1 MDGAGL
7 IRRLSSGP
15 ARVCGLV
22 AGGLGLV
29 VALTAAVPPSGAQH
43 GAAPHNRSTA
53 LGNFLTSVSAVSASD
68 AWAVGNAPGLAL
80 HWNGT
85 RWVRTA
91 IPHSSSLS
99 ALNGVSAL
107 SASDAWAVGALGDV
121 STTTLALHWNGT
133 AWARVLTP
141 SPGRFTGLTSVSAA
155 SPADAWAVGV
165 NPALALRWNGMA
177 WTQVAVPHPPGSSL
191 LGVSTLSPTDAWAV
205 GNHVANHTARTLVL
219 HWNGTAWA
227 QVTSPNVDGN
237 GVLLGV
243 AALSPTDAWAVG
255 NYTAGNDIKTLVLHW
270 NGTAWVHVP
279 TPSPGRSPL
288 NDSLSG
294 VSVLSPSDAWAVGA
308 SGHGHS
314 PFSPQNTL
322 VLHWNGTA
330 WARVASPSPGRSPLN
345 DSLSGV
351 SVLSASDAWAVGA
364 SGHGHSV
371 FSPQKTLVLHWNGT
385 RWTQVPAPSP
395 RGTGTSPFTVLTGV
409 SARSPGDAWAVGCA
423 CTNDFDTTLVLHW
436 NGTAWARS

>member
-121 STTTLALHWNGT
+121 STTTLALRWNGT
-133 AWARVLTP
+133 AWARVPTP
-141 SPGRFTGLTSVSAA
+141 SPGRFTDLTSVSAA

-227 QVTSPNVDGN
+227 QVASPNVGGT

-255 NYTAGNDIKTLVLHW
+255 NYTAGNDIKTLVL
-270 NGTAWVHVP
+270 
-279 TPSPGRSPL
+279 R
-288 NDSLSG
+288 
-294 VSVLSPSDAWAVGA
+294 
-308 SGHGHS
+308 
-314 PFSPQNTL
+314 
-322 VLHWNGTA
+322 WNGTA

-364 SGHGHSV
+364 SGRGHTP

-436 NGTAWARS
+436 NGTAWAHS

>member
-121 STTTLALHWNGT
+121 STTTLAL
-133 AWARVLTP
+133 R
-141 SPGRFTGLTSVSAA
+141 
-155 SPADAWAVGV
+155 
-165 NPALALRWNGMA
+165 
-177 WTQVAVPHPPGSSL
+177 
-191 LGVSTLSPTDAWAV
+191 
-205 GNHVANHTARTLVL
+205 
-219 HWNGTAWA
+219 
-227 QVTSPNVDGN
+227 
-237 GVLLGV
+237 
-243 AALSPTDAWAVG
+243 
-255 NYTAGNDIKTLVLHW
+255 
-270 NGTAWVHVP
+270 
-279 TPSPGRSPL
+279 
-288 NDSLSG
+288 
-294 VSVLSPSDAWAVGA
+294 
-308 SGHGHS
+308 
-314 PFSPQNTL
+314 
-322 VLHWNGTA
+322 WNGTA

-364 SGHGHSV
+364 SGRGHTP

-409 SARSPGDAWAVGCA
+409 SARSPSDAWAVGCA

>member
-133 AWARVLTP
+133 AWARVPTP
-141 SPGRFTGLTSVSAA
+141 SPGRFTDLTSVSAA

-205 GNHVANHTARTLVL
+205 GN
-219 HWNGTAWA
+219 
-227 QVTSPNVDGN
+227 
-237 GVLLGV
+237 
-243 AALSPTDAWAVG
+243 
-255 NYTAGNDIKTLVLHW
+255 YTAGKDIKTLVL
-270 NGTAWVHVP
+270 
-279 TPSPGRSPL
+279 R
-288 NDSLSG
+288 
-294 VSVLSPSDAWAVGA
+294 
-308 SGHGHS
+308 
-314 PFSPQNTL
+314 
-322 VLHWNGTA
+322 WNGTA

-364 SGHGHSV
+364 SGRGHTP

-409 SARSPGDAWAVGCA
+409 SARSPSDAWAVGCA

>member
-107 SASDAWAVGALGDV
+107 SASDAWAVGARGLV
-121 STTTLALHWNGT
+121 RTTTLALHWNGT
-133 AWARVLTP
+133 AWTRVPTP
-141 SPGRFTGLTSVSAA
+141 SPGTFPDLMSVSAA
-155 SPADAWAVGV
+155 SRADAWAVGV
-165 NPALALRWNGMA
+165 MPTLALHWNGTA
-177 WTQVAVPHPPGSSL
+177 WTQAAIPQLAGSVL
-191 LGVSTLSPTDAWAV
+191 LGVSALSASDAWAV
-205 GNHVANHTARTLVL
+205 GSETAGNTTKTLVL
-219 HWNGTAWA
+219 RWNGTAWA
-227 QVTSPNVDGN
+227 QVASPNVNDN
-237 GVLLGV
+237 GALLSV

-322 VLHWNGTA
+322 VLHWNG
-330 WARVASPSPGRSPLN
+330 S
-345 DSLSGV
+345 
-351 SVLSASDAWAVGA
+351 
-364 SGHGHSV
+364 
-371 FSPQKTLVLHWNGT
+371 
-385 RWTQVPAPSP
+385 RWTQVPAPNP
-395 RGTGTSPFTVLTGV
+395 RGTGTSPFTILTSV
-409 SARSPGDAWAVGCA
+409 SARTPSDAWAVGCA
-423 CTNDFDTTLVLHW
+423 CTNDADTTLVLHW